1 MVNYIFNLNLRLDR
15 CYKVLYDND
24 KLKKGVFMKKLSF
37 NEVIEILG
45 VTRTTVYDY
54 IKKGWLVSKKS
65 ELNGRVYFDEKQVLE
80 LKEAI

>member
-1 MVNYIFNLNLRLDR
+1 
-15 CYKVLYDND
+15 
-24 KLKKGVFMKKLSF
+24 MKKLSF